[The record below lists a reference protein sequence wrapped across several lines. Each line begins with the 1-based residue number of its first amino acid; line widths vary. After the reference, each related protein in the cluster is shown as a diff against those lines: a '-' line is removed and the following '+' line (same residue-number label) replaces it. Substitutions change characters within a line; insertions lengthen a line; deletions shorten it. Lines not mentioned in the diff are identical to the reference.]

1 MQLMTRFLS
10 RDLQEAI
17 DEEVANFIDGEL
29 DAHARWT
36 NLHGLLVL
44 LGFLLGFFFG
54 VIID

>member
-1 MQLMTRFLS
+1 MTRLLFS
-10 RDLQEAI
+10 KDLQEAI